1 MNAVVPFDV
10 DPVAGLLNALTRA
23 GIVPSDPA
31 AIVAD
36 GRVRRFHVEG
46 DRRGARNGWCVLHPD
61 HGAAGH
67 WRTGARVT
75 WSSRGDK
82 PLTREQRRALNAAM
96 LEARRQ
102 RDAEQQAAHER
113 AAGQAAAWWKNARP
127 ADPGHRYLAAKGIPP
142 GIAQQTGDEL
152 ILPLYD
158 VDGRLWSLQRIA
170 PDGSKRLLSG
180 GAKRGRFIPVAG
192 DPHEA
197 AAVLIAE
204 GFATTMSV
212 HLLALVPGAA
222 HVAAVDCGNLLPVAQ
237 AIRRLRPDVR
247 IVIAADDDRLTQG
260 NPGLTAAREAA
271 VAVGG
276 EVLRP
281 RWPHGAPLALSDFND
296 LMLWQQREGVRH
308 G

>member
-36 GRVRRFHVEG
+36 GRVCRFHVEG

-197 AAVLIAE
+197 AVLIAE

-237 AIRRLRPDVR
+237 VR
-247 IVIAADDDRLTQG
+247 KQLTLASQRGRIGQLSADQPGAEVQVSCTVTATGQG
-260 NPGLTAAREAA
+260 
-271 VAVGG
+271 
-276 EVLRP
+276 
-281 RWPHGAPLALSDFND
+281 
-296 LMLWQQREGVRH
+296 
-308 G
+308 